1 MNKNKRVVWIA
12 RALIAVVTFLNLQAA
27 LLFLLSPAQFA
38 PGFELSGVPG
48 EAVIRGMGL
57 LFVMWNI
64 PYLFALVDPLRHRIS
79 LIEALIMQF
88 IGVAGES
95 ILLLMLPGTHA
106 ALEATVIR
114 FIIFDGSGFLALL
127 AAFLITHNLN
137 RTGMSKAES

>member
-1 MNKNKRVVWIA
+1 MNKKKRVVWIA

-27 LLFLLSPAQFA
+27 FLFLLSPAQFS
-38 PGFELSGVPG
+38 PGFELSGVAG

-64 PYLFALVDPLRHRIS
+64 PYVFALVDPLRHRIS

-95 ILLLMLPGTHA
+95 ILLLRLPGAHA

-114 FIIFDGSGFLALL
+114 FIIFDGSGFLVLL
-127 AAFLITHNLN
+127 VAFLITHKRS